1 MRTGSNL
8 RNWPIAGLVRPSNKA
23 VLITVPYASFGILLA
38 DVALAA
44 NDSYAVPP
52 PVMSPVSHVSPYM
65 VSGGGMRAFYG

>member
-44 NDSYAVPP
+44 NDSYAVP
-52 PVMSPVSHVSPYM
+52 SPVSHVSPYM
-65 VSGGGMRAFYG
+65 VSGNGMRAFYG